1 MHLINKKTD
10 SNITDALLLY
20 TVVTKPTYWVNCHLC
35 LHVLPKIQL
44 STCTGKVKQFPKPFL
59 ILPFFVFFVT
69 ISLRLTQI
77 KIILRLWLLVRS
89 TFLRRN
95 KSHSSVS
102 GLWLFIF
109 HWICICRIRPQSPL
123 LHRDWPFMFHSS
135 ILQTKR
141 KNVNSI
147 YITKC

>member
-1 MHLINKKTD
+1 MHLINKKTRLKYHRCTA
-10 SNITDALLLY
+10 SIYSGHQANILSKLLFMF
-20 TVVTKPTYWVNCHLC
+20 TCFTKNTIKYMYRKRKTIPQT
-35 LHVLPKIQL
+35 
-44 STCTGKVKQFPKPFL
+44 
-59 ILPFFVFFVT
+59 FFNFAVFCFFVT

-141 KNVNSI
+141 KNVDSI